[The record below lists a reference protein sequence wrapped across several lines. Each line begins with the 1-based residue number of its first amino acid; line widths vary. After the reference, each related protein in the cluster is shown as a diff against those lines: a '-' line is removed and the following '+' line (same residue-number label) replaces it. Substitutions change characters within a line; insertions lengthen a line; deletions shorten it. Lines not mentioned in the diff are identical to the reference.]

1 MKAQPSWLPVA
12 VRCTSA
18 VDVQKFWLHYGGCG
32 PLKWVSGW
40 DWGEQSF
47 QAATR
52 QNAITNIQFATL
64 PQIVWRTAANAV
76 PLVACGN
83 LFDLR
88 TVNLAGSSTIF

>member
-1 MKAQPSWLPVA
+1 MFKSFGFTTVGAAHLNGSLDGSGGSRAFRA
-12 VRCTSA
+12 V
-18 VDVQKFWLHYGGCG
+18 
-32 PLKWVSGW
+32 
-40 DWGEQSF
+40 
-47 QAATR
+47 AATR

-88 TVNLAGSSTIF
+88 TVNLAGNSTIF